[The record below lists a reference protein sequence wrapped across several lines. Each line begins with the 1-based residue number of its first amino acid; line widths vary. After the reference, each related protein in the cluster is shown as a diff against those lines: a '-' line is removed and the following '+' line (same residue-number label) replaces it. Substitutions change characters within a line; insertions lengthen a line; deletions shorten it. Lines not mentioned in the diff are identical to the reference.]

1 MLAMLRLF
9 AQNIIEE
16 YPNIPEITDKANELL
31 ITLDQAEALK
41 KELIDTVLSHD
52 PKIAQLKE
60 DLAQIYQQAIEERNK
75 NLN

>member
-31 ITLDQAEALK
+31 TTIDKAEALK
-41 KELIDTVLSHD
+41 KELIDTVLTHD

-60 DLAQIYQQAIEERNK
+60 DLAQIYQQAMEERNK